1 MKRSISVLCAAALC
15 CLGCVEVDLNLGGN
29 LVPVDQTYNVYVESR
44 DLPEVNMLI
53 ADSLS
58 GYSTTRITI
67 GAIRDDKFGLST
79 RASAF
84 SIVPLNDTLDFGENP
99 VVRRMHFSSALDTLS
114 TTDKSF
120 DHIMQNVKVYEL
132 LEPLDASKTF
142 DCNAT
147 IAHSEK
153 PITIGTPV
161 INGTDSLSF
170 DFSLD
175 YARKF
180 LEITQEDL
188 DSAALYFKKIPGIY
202 METSNPHG
210 NGGRINMYKLQ
221 LGYDNSSY
229 YLTGNYARLDLT
241 STYKGERKDTSF
253 YFYYGALDIIS
264 SDSLLTNYSSGSFPE
279 YALNLTGHE
288 SRKLEGKAGET
299 VLVEGGGGLK
309 PVISARMLVDLAREM
324 ILEKTDDYRGVVIN
338 RATIELPF
346 RFPDN
351 YQDMEKYPYILS
363 PTCRLMT
370 DTTATFMSLTDSSN
384 ENENQGNIDRSNL
397 KFAPDITYHLQEL
410 VKIKDDDKTKQ
421 ERLDNGSYD
430 IWFLIKANEVVTTSS
445 SSSSNNEMSE
455 YYQYLAYQ
463 SYYNNMYGYGYGS
476 YGNSYYNNYYT
487 YMMMAAYAGSG
498 SSSSVETSQ
507 VLDRDRYY
515 SGWLNGPLDP
525 DRKPRLILTFSVPNK
540 AE

>member
-67 GAIRDDKFGLST
+67 GAIRDEKFGLST

-120 DHIMQNVKVYEL
+120 DHNMQNVKVYEL
-132 LEPLDASKTF
+132 LYPLDASKTC
-142 DCNAT
+142 DGNAT

-288 SRKLEGKAGET
+288 SSKLEGKAGET